1 MNKKIDSV
9 NKKSSLDRRV
19 LDWGVIKM
27 QYLKADTFE
36 KAKAWLIRNKICSPS
51 TAYAARNQ
59 EMFEEWDRL
68 KDEYNAKRTAALF
81 SHDRIGKELE
91 QNLVKLTVDKI
102 KGQELR
108 RERLQQISQVI
119 YAPIEQQPEL
129 RKKYGLYKL
138 DETLSNYIKDIKLD
152 LGEPTSVSQGSMFM
166 QQNFINLKNDTRVE
180 ITLDKLMEHDED
192 GEIQD
197 ILAKM
202 EKMNEKAKE
211 LENMS
216 PADKYLSQHKGK
228 ASKTSTDTSDA
239 VFSSKKT
246 DTDVNTDE

>member
-1 MNKKIDSV
+1 MNKKIDGV

-36 KAKAWLIRNKICSPS
+36 KAKPWLIRNKICSPS

-59 EMFEEWDRL
+59 EMLEEWDRL

-91 QNLVKLTVDKI
+91 QSLVKLTIDKLNI
-102 KGQELR
+102 QEAR
-108 RERLQQISQVI
+108 RKR
-119 YAPIEQQPEL
+119 IEQILMVLNAAPEDQSDL

-138 DETLSNYIKDIKLD
+138 DEALSTHWRDVKAD
-152 LGEPTSVSQGSMFM
+152 LGEPTTVSHGSIHM

-180 ITLDKLMEHDED
+180 ITLDKLMENDKD

-216 PADKYLSQHKGK
+216 PADKYLSQHKGE
-228 ASKTSTDTSDA
+228 ASKTSTDTPDA
-239 VFSSKKT
+239 VFSSKET
-246 DTDVNTDE
+246 DTDVNTDQ